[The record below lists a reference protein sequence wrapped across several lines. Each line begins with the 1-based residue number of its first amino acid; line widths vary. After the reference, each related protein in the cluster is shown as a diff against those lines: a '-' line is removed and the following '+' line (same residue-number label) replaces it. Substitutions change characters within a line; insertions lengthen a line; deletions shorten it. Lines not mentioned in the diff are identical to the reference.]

1 MKGPGYYDVYTKL
14 FLLMCLYI
22 HRTEVLLLR
31 VKEKMEM
38 GGLLL
43 GRNGDEKRK
52 ILKVA
57 TL

>member
-1 MKGPGYYDVYTKL
+1 MSNVFIL
-14 FLLMCLYI
+14 I
-22 HRTEVLLLR
+22 VLLLR